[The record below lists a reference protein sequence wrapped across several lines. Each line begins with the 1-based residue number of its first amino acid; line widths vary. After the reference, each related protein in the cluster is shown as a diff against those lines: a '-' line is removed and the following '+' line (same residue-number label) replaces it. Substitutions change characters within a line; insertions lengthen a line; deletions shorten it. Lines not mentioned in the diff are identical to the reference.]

1 MTDLMELFRRWH
13 AGRSQVQI
21 STALGI
27 NRKTIRKYLAP
38 ALAAGWTPGEGGK
51 FDETLWRELISGW
64 FPEVGDPAARAVTWP
79 VIAAHRDWINGQLKA
94 SVTVATIAQRLRDDH
109 GVAVSES
116 TVRRY
121 VAAQFAD
128 EIAETKVTV
137 PRGAD
142 GRSSR
147 SPGQWRSRGPRT
159 PGGVCGRG
167 SGGSASDT
175 TTGSRDPR
183 ARRTGCGPTGAGP
196 PADGR

>member
-79 VIAAHRDWINGQLKA
+79 AIAAHHDWINLN
-94 SVTVATIAQRLRDDH
+94 
-109 GVAVSES
+109 
-116 TVRRY
+116 
-121 VAAQFAD
+121 
-128 EIAETKVTV
+128 
-137 PRGAD
+137 
-142 GRSSR
+142 
-147 SPGQWRSRGPRT
+147 SPIR
-159 PGGVCGRG
+159 
-167 SGGSASDT
+167 
-175 TTGSRDPR
+175 
-183 ARRTGCGPTGAGP
+183 
-196 PADGR
+196 